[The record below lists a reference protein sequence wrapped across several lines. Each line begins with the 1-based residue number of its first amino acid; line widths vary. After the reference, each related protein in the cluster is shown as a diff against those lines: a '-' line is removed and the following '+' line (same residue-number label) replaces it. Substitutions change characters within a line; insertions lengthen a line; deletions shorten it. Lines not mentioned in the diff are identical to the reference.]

1 MKRLSIL
8 VPFTLLALALS
19 GCSGND
25 QPQVEQLSKT
35 QAAQKQITD
44 EQLRIRQRT
53 TQRDR

>member
-1 MKRLSIL
+1 MNRLSIL
-8 VPFTLLALALS
+8 ILLAPFTLVLPA
-19 GCSGND
+19 CSGND

>member
-8 VPFTLLALALS
+8 VPFTLLALALP